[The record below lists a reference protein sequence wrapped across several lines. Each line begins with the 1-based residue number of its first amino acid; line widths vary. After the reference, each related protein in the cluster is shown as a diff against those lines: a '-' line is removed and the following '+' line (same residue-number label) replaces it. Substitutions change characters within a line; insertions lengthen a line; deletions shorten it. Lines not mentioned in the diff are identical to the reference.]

1 MHRIGNYTAF
11 FGADDVF
18 SNWHRCHFTYRGFT
32 FTSVEQFMMLA
43 KAKLFADEK
52 SARAIMATSDP
63 AQQKAIGRKVAGFD
77 QAAWEEKRESI
88 VFVGCREKFA
98 QNRAL
103 RSVLLASNPTI
114 LVEASPWDRIW
125 GVGLKADD
133 PGIAD
138 PDRWRGL
145 NLLGVTLMKVRD
157 VLDPR
162 HHF

>member
-63 AQQKAIGRKVAGFD
+63 AQQKRSVARSPVSTRLRGRKA
-77 QAAWEEKRESI
+77 
-88 VFVGCREKFA
+88 
-98 QNRAL
+98 
-103 RSVLLASNPTI
+103 
-114 LVEASPWDRIW
+114 
-125 GVGLKADD
+125 
-133 PGIAD
+133 
-138 PDRWRGL
+138 
-145 NLLGVTLMKVRD
+145 
-157 VLDPR
+157 
-162 HHF
+162 